1 MSGEGKGDG
10 LPELPSISY
19 VWQTPIRRPKRQPWD
34 MPATAGGKAVT
45 PAMRA
50 RLERIVARVPEVMVK
65 ITGRTKGVAHLCS
78 HLAYITRNGDLAA
91 ETETSVVMEGREG
104 LRDLQERWSEDVA
117 LDIRRTNR
125 TLSINMI
132 LSMPP
137 GTDGTK
143 VRDAVR
149 AFAIDTFEGR
159 HDYAF
164 VLHQDDVHPHVHLT
178 VRAAGYDGRRL
189 NPRKADLH
197 QWREQFAQELRS
209 RGVPS
214 EATPRRTRG
223 KTLKADRGKVRAIK
237 ERGEQPRVE
246 RLAREEVVRTEARER
261 TEQPWET
268 RIRERQANIRTRYL
282 AFAEEISRS
291 DNAADRALSMR
302 IRSFVEEMPPLETR
316 RHTLRE
322 ELARMSALRRLQR
335 EPPLRDH
342 GRGDLKPEEDRSR

>member
-1 MSGEGKGDG
+1 MNGGKAGD
-10 LPELPSISY
+10 LPPISY

-34 MPATAGGKAVT
+34 MPDPAGGKAVT
-45 PAMRA
+45 PAMRG

-91 ETETSVVMEGREG
+91 ETETGVVMEGREG
-104 LRDLQERWSEDVA
+104 LRDLQDRWSEDVA
-117 LDIRRTNR
+117 FDVRRANR
-125 TLSINMI
+125 TLSVNMI

-178 VRAAGYDGRRL
+178 VRTAGYDDRRL

-209 RGVPS
+209 RGVAA

-223 KTLKADRGKVRAIK
+223 KVRKADRGKVRAIK
-237 ERGEQPRVE
+237 ERGEQPWVE
-246 RLAREEVVRTEARER
+246 RQAREEVARAESR
-261 TEQPWET
+261 KPAGRPWEE
-268 RIRERQANIRTRYL
+268 RIRERQTKIRSQYL
-282 AFAEEISRS
+282 AFAEEFSQS
-291 DNAADRALSMR
+291 ADPADRALSKS
-302 IRSFVEEMPPLETR
+302 IRAFVNDMPPLETR

-322 ELARMSALRRLQR
+322 ELAHMSSLRRLLR
-335 EPPLRDH
+335 EPALRDD
-342 GRGDLKPEEDRSR
+342 GRGDLEPRQDPSR

>member
-1 MSGEGKGDG
+1 MNGGRAGG
-10 LPELPSISY
+10 LPPISY
-19 VWQTPIRRPKRQPWD
+19 VWLTPIRRPKRQPWD
-34 MPATAGGKAVT
+34 MPDPMGGKAVT
-45 PAMRA
+45 PAMRG

-65 ITGRTKGVAHLCS
+65 ITGRTKGVEHLCS

-91 ETETSVVMEGREG
+91 ETETGVVMEGREG
-104 LRDLQERWSEDVA
+104 LRDLQDRWSEDVA
-117 LDIRRTNR
+117 LDLRRANR
-125 TLSINMI
+125 TLSVNMI

-178 VRAAGYDGRRL
+178 VRAGGYDGRRL

-209 RGVPS
+209 RGVAA
-214 EATPRRTRG
+214 EAPPRRTRG
-223 KTLKADRGKVRAIK
+223 KVRKADRGKVRAIK

-246 RLAREEVVRTEARER
+246 RLAREEVVRQSQER
-261 TEQPWET
+261 AERPWEE
-268 RIRERQANIRTRYL
+268 RIRERQVNIRAHYL
-282 AFAEEISRS
+282 AFAEEMGRS
-291 DNAADRALSMR
+291 ADPADRALSVR
-302 IRSFVEEMPPLETR
+302 IRGFVAEMPPLDTR
-316 RHTLRE
+316 RHALRA
-322 ELARMSALRRLQR
+322 ELAQMSALRRSKR
-335 EPPLRDH
+335 EPFLRDNDRE
-342 GRGDLKPEEDRSR
+342 GRDPSKDQSR

>member
-1 MSGEGKGDG
+1 MSGGKAAD
-10 LPELPSISY
+10 LPPISY

-34 MPATAGGKAVT
+34 MPDPAGGKAVT
-45 PAMRA
+45 PAMRG

-65 ITGRTKGVAHLCS
+65 ITGRTKGVGHLCS

-91 ETETSVVMEGREG
+91 ETETGVVMEGREG
-104 LRDLQERWSEDVA
+104 LRDLQDRWSEDVA
-117 LDIRRTNR
+117 LDMRRANR
-125 TLSINMI
+125 TLSVNMI

-209 RGVPS
+209 RGVAA

-223 KTLKADRGKVRAIK
+223 KVRKADRGKVRAIK
-237 ERGEQPRVE
+237 ERSEQPRVE
-246 RLAREEVVRTEARER
+246 RLAREEVVRTASRDTAER
-261 TEQPWET
+261 PWEE
-268 RIRERQANIRTRYL
+268 RIRQRQADIRTRYL
-282 AFAEEISRS
+282 AFADEMSRS
-291 DNAADRALSMR
+291 DDPADRALSAR
-302 IRSFVEEMPPLETR
+302 IRGFVEEMPPLETR
-316 RHTLRE
+316 RHALRA

-335 EPPLRDH
+335 EPLLRDDGH
-342 GRGDLKPEEDRSR
+342 GDRESGEDRSR

>member
-1 MSGEGKGDG
+1 MSGGGAGD
-10 LPELPSISY
+10 LPPISY

-34 MPATAGGKAVT
+34 MPAAAGGTAVT

-91 ETETSVVMEGREG
+91 ETETGVVMEGREG
-104 LRDLQERWSEDVA
+104 LRDLQDRWSEDVA
-117 LDIRRTNR
+117 LDLRRANR
-125 TLSINMI
+125 TLSVNMI

-189 NPRKADLH
+189 NPRKADLY

-209 RGVPS
+209 RGVAA

-223 KTLKADRGKVRAIK
+223 KVRKADQGKVRAIK
-237 ERGEQPRVE
+237 ERGEQPLVE
-246 RLAREEVVRTEARER
+246 RRAREEVMRTLSRDMVER
-261 TEQPWET
+261 PWEE
-268 RIRERQANIRTRYL
+268 RIRQRQADIRTRYL
-282 AFAEEISRS
+282 AFAEEIGRS
-291 DNAADRALSMR
+291 DDPADKALSVR
-302 IRSFVEEMPPLETR
+302 IRGFVEAMPPLETR
-316 RHTLRE
+316 RHALRE
-322 ELARMSALRRLQR
+322 ELARMSAFRRSQRDPLRR
-335 EPPLRDH
+335 DD
-342 GRGDLKPEEDRSR
+342 GRGDREPEEDRSR

>member
-1 MSGEGKGDG
+1 MNGGKAGD
-10 LPELPSISY
+10 LPPISY

-34 MPATAGGKAVT
+34 MPDPTGGKAVT
-45 PAMRA
+45 PAMRG

-91 ETETSVVMEGREG
+91 ETETGVFMEGREG

-117 LDIRRTNR
+117 LDTRRANR
-125 TLSINMI
+125 TLSVNMI

-197 QWREQFAQELRS
+197 HWRELFAQELRS
-209 RGVPS
+209 RGVAA

-223 KTLKADRGKVRAIK
+223 KVRKAERGKVRAIK

-246 RLAREEVVRTEARER
+246 RQAREEVARVQSRETAER
-261 TEQPWET
+261 PWET
-268 RIRERQANIRTRYL
+268 RIQHRQANIRTRYL

-291 DNAADRALSMR
+291 DDPADRALSAR
-302 IRSFVEEMPPLETR
+302 IRAFVEEMPPLETR
-316 RHTLRE
+316 RHALRE
-322 ELARMSALRRLQR
+322 ELARMSALRRSQR
-335 EPPLRDH
+335 EPPLRDDN
-342 GRGDLKPEEDRSR
+342 RGDRGSVEDRSR

>member
-1 MSGEGKGDG
+1 MNGGKAGD
-10 LPELPSISY
+10 LPPISY

-34 MPATAGGKAVT
+34 MPAVPGGKAVT
-45 PAMRA
+45 PAMRS

-65 ITGRTKGVAHLCS
+65 VTGRTKGIAHLCS

-91 ETETSVVMEGREG
+91 ETETGVAMEGREG
-104 LRDLQERWSEDVA
+104 LRDLQARWSEDVA
-117 LDIRRTNR
+117 LDTKRANR
-125 TLSINMI
+125 TLSVNMI

-137 GTDGTK
+137 GTDGVK

-159 HDYAF
+159 YDYAF

-197 QWREQFAQELRS
+197 QWREQFAHELRS
-209 RGVPS
+209 RGIAA

-223 KTLKADRGKVRAIK
+223 QVRKADRGKVRAIR
-237 ERGEQPRVE
+237 ERGVQPRVE
-246 RLAREEVVRTEARER
+246 RQAREEVVQTLSGDTAAR
-261 TEQPWET
+261 PWEE
-268 RIRERQANIRTRYL
+268 RIRQRQADIRTRYL

-291 DNAADRALSMR
+291 ADPADRALSER
-302 IRSFVEEMPPLETR
+302 IRGFVEEMPPLETR
-316 RHTLRE
+316 RHALRE
-322 ELARMSALRRLQR
+322 ELARISAFRKSQR
-335 EPPLRDH
+335 EPLLRD
-342 GRGDLKPEEDRSR
+342 GDRRDNMPEEDRSR

>member
-1 MSGEGKGDG
+1 MKGGRAGD
-10 LPELPSISY
+10 LPPISY

-34 MPATAGGKAVT
+34 MPDPTGGKAVT
-45 PAMRA
+45 PAMRG

-91 ETETSVVMEGREG
+91 ETETGVVMEGREG
-104 LRDLQERWSEDVA
+104 LRDLQDRWSEDVA
-117 LDIRRTNR
+117 LDERRANR
-125 TLSINMI
+125 TLSVNVI

-137 GTDGTK
+137 GTDGMK

-164 VLHQDDVHPHVHLT
+164 VLHQDDAHPHVHVT

-197 QWREQFAQELRS
+197 HWREQFAQELRS
-209 RGVPS
+209 RGVTA

-223 KTLKADRGKVRAIK
+223 KVRKADRGKIRAIK
-237 ERGEQPRVE
+237 ERGEQPQVDRQ
-246 RLAREEVVRTEARER
+246 AREEVARAQSRETAER
-261 TEQPWET
+261 PWET
-268 RIRERQANIRTRYL
+268 RIRERQADIRTRYL

-291 DNAADRALSMR
+291 DDPADRALSVR
-302 IRSFVEEMPPLETR
+302 IRGFVEDMPPLETR
-316 RHTLRE
+316 RHALRE
-322 ELARMSALRRLQR
+322 ELGRMSALRRLQR
-335 EPPLRDH
+335 ESHPHDVE
-342 GRGDLKPEEDRSR
+342 RGDFEPREGRSR

>member
-1 MSGEGKGDG
+1 MSGAKTGD
-10 LPELPSISY
+10 LPPISY
-19 VWQTPIRRPKRQPWD
+19 VWQTPMRRPKRQPWD
-34 MPATAGGKAVT
+34 MPDPAGGKALT
-45 PAMRA
+45 PAMRS
-50 RLERIVARVPEVMVK
+50 RLERIVARAPEVMVK
-65 ITGRTKGVAHLCS
+65 ITGRTKGVEHLCS

-91 ETETSVVMEGREG
+91 ETETGVVMEGRGG
-104 LRDLQERWSEDVA
+104 LRDLQDRWSEDVA
-117 LDIRRTNR
+117 LDLQRANR
-125 TLSINMI
+125 TLSVNMI

-143 VRDAVR
+143 VLDSVR
-149 AFAIDTFEGR
+149 AFAIDTFGGR

-209 RGVPS
+209 RGVAA

-223 KTLKADRGKVRAIK
+223 KVRKADRGKVRAIR

-246 RLAREEVVRTEARER
+246 RLAREEVVRQSQER
-261 TEQPWET
+261 AERPWEE

-282 AFAEEISRS
+282 SFAEEISRS
-291 DNAADRALSMR
+291 GDPADRALSAR
-302 IRSFVEEMPPLETR
+302 IRGFVEEMPPLETR
-316 RHTLRE
+316 RHALRE
-322 ELARMSALRRLQR
+322 ELARMSALRKLQR
-335 EPPLRDH
+335 EPLQRDDDRRDH
-342 GRGDLKPEEDRSR
+342 GSREDRSR

>member
-1 MSGEGKGDG
+1 MSGGKADD
-10 LPELPSISY
+10 LPPISY

-34 MPATAGGKAVT
+34 MPAPVGGKAIT
-45 PAMRA
+45 PAMRG

-91 ETETSVVMEGREG
+91 ETETGVVMEGREG
-104 LRDLQERWSEDVA
+104 LSDLQDRWSEDVA
-117 LDIRRTNR
+117 LDLRRANR
-125 TLSINMI
+125 TLSVNMI

-209 RGVPS
+209 RGVAA

-223 KTLKADRGKVRAIK
+223 KVRKADRGKVRAIK

-246 RLAREEVVRTEARER
+246 RQAREEVARVQSWETAER
-261 TEQPWET
+261 PWET

-291 DNAADRALSMR
+291 DDPADKILSER
-302 IRSFVEEMPPLETR
+302 IRGFVEQMPPLETR
-316 RHTLRE
+316 RHALRE
-322 ELARMSALRRLQR
+322 ELARMSALRKSQR
-335 EPPLRDH
+335 EPLQHDDVLRDREL
-342 GRGDLKPEEDRSR
+342 GKDRSR

>member
-1 MSGEGKGDG
+1 VTKRGGGD
-10 LPELPSISY
+10 LPPISY

-34 MPATAGGKAVT
+34 MPAATGETAVT
-45 PAMRA
+45 PAMRS

-65 ITGRTKGVAHLCS
+65 VTGRTKGVGHLCS

-91 ETETSVVMEGREG
+91 ETETGVAMEGREG
-104 LRDLQERWSEDVA
+104 LRDLQARWSEDVA
-117 LDIRRTNR
+117 LDTKRANR
-125 TLSINMI
+125 TLSVNMI

-137 GTDGTK
+137 GTDGVK
-143 VRDAVR
+143 VRDAAR

-197 QWREQFAQELRS
+197 QWREQFAHELRS
-209 RGVPS
+209 RGVAA

-223 KTLKADRGKVRAIK
+223 QVRKADRGTIRAIK

-246 RLAREEVVRTEARER
+246 RLAREEAVRTLSRYKAER
-261 TEQPWET
+261 PWEE
-268 RIRERQANIRTRYL
+268 RIRQRQADIRTRYL
-282 AFAEEISRS
+282 AFANQMSRS
-291 DNAADRALSMR
+291 DDPADRALSAR

-316 RHTLRE
+316 RHALRQ
-322 ELARMSALRRLQR
+322 ELARMSALRKLQR
-335 EPPLRDH
+335 EPLLWDEGRRD
-342 GRGDLKPEEDRSR
+342 GRPGKDRSR

>member
-1 MSGEGKGDG
+1 M
-10 LPELPSISY
+10 
-19 VWQTPIRRPKRQPWD
+19 WQTPIRRPKRQPWD
-34 MPATAGGKAVT
+34 MPAAAGGTAVT

-91 ETETSVVMEGREG
+91 ETETGVVMEGREG
-104 LRDLQERWSEDVA
+104 LRDLQDRWSEDVA
-117 LDIRRTNR
+117 LDLRRANR
-125 TLSINMI
+125 TLSVNMI

-189 NPRKADLH
+189 NPRKADLY
-197 QWREQFAQELRS
+197 QWRELFAQELRS
-209 RGVPS
+209 RGVAA

-223 KTLKADRGKVRAIK
+223 KVRKADRGKVRAIK
-237 ERGEQPRVE
+237 ERGEQPCVE
-246 RLAREEVVRTEARER
+246 RQAREEVTRVRSRETTAER
-261 TEQPWET
+261 PWET
-268 RIRERQANIRTRYL
+268 RIRKRQADIRARYL
-282 AFAEEISRS
+282 TFAEEIGRSR
-291 DNAADRALSMR
+291 DPADRALSVR
-302 IRSFVEEMPPLETR
+302 IRGFVEAMPPLETR
-316 RHTLRE
+316 RHALRE
-322 ELARMSALRRLQR
+322 ELARMSALRKSQR
-335 EPPLRDH
+335 EPFLGSDVRED
-342 GRGDLKPEEDRSR
+342 RGSGEDRSR